1 MCVFYVLKKFQVVS
15 TITVRDI
22 YIAVVSVTVYYK
34 KCECDHGV
42 DKSCNLTA
50 TPLTRPNCFMTLGD
64 RSNGVLL

>member
-22 YIAVVSVTVYYK
+22 YIPVVSVVYYK

-42 DKSCNLTA
+42 CHESLTLPRQYGHPVNMA
-50 TPLTRPNCFMTLGD
+50 KLFCDPW
-64 RSNGVLL
+64 

>member
-22 YIAVVSVTVYYK
+22 YIAVVSVVYHK

-42 DKSCNLTA
+42 DKS
-50 TPLTRPNCFMTLGD
+50 
-64 RSNGVLL
+64 